1 MKIIISRDIEIKSFE
16 VIAEMRFDEIK
27 PAYQK
32 VLDSIR
38 KQKQVPSIDLITPFF
53 SKCPEEMRKSI
64 ASRILE
70 YFVEENLVNQK
81 GLTKLGEKV
90 ADSGAVPVLEKGKY
104 QLWIIDDPLFG
115 KAIIHFERVE
125 SDFAREKVEY
135 GFPYKDFLNNSY
147 TDAISKQKFVIQKY
161 ESPNPNN
168 VPFKQRNFFNTTIK
182 LVWEIS
188 YNPEK
193 QEVEQSQLKIN
204 GSLKRFKDTFSPID
218 LPLMPIS
225 IDNID
230 TIITQIVQP
239 DYEWKSEV
247 QALSLEQNQ
256 ITPDGY
262 ESFKTDINC
271 KNKQILDYGYFSD
284 ITITEIPIT
293 AKTGKIATAWFYYRL
308 KKKVK
313 ENYYSKKEYM
323 EFLQSFR
330 KNRLMKLFGTDLN
343 IPIEDA
349 CAYFQ
354 STSTDECYWHIQTM
368 LDLSTE

>member
-1 MKIIISRDIEIKSFE
+1 MKIIISRNIEIKSFE
-16 VIAEMRFDEIK
+16 VIAEMQFDEIK

-32 VLDSIR
+32 VLDSIK
-38 KQKQVPSIDLITPFF
+38 KQNQVPSINSITPFF
-53 SKCPEEMRKSI
+53 PKCPEEMRKSI

-70 YFVEENLVNQK
+70 YFIEENLLNQQ

-115 KAIIHFERVE
+115 KVIIHFERVE

-135 GFPYKDFLNNSY
+135 GFPYKEFRGRTY
-147 TDAISKQKFVIQKY
+147 TDAISKQKFVVQKY
-161 ESPNPNN
+161 ESQNPNN
-168 VPFKQRNFFNTTIK
+168 VPFKPKSFFNTTVK
-182 LVWEIS
+182 LIWEII

-193 QEVEQSQLKIN
+193 QEVELSQIKID
-204 GSLKRFKDTFSPID
+204 GSLKRSNKEYSPVNLDI
-218 LPLMPIS
+218 MPIT

-230 TIITQIVQP
+230 SIINQIVQP

-247 QALSLEQNQ
+247 QALGLEENQ
-256 ITPDGY
+256 IPLDGY
-262 ESFKTDINC
+262 ESFKMDINC
-271 KNKQILDYGYFSD
+271 KDRQILDYGYFSD
-284 ITITEIPIT
+284 IKIMEIPIT
-293 AKTGKIATAWFYYRL
+293 AKTGNIAKVWFYYRL
-308 KKKVK
+308 KKKVE

-330 KNRLMKLFGTDLN
+330 KNRLMKLFETDLN
-343 IPIEDA
+343 IPIEEV

-354 STSTDECYWHIQTM
+354 STSSDECYWHIQTM
-368 LDLSTE
+368 LDLSE